1 MLRISDESYERVQN
15 IIEDIGYCCEVEED
29 DYKQWEDIAASSM
42 AGFLDDLD
50 YEQVEMTVAAL
61 EEYIIDTADTDMN
74 MAMGIMT
81 ALARYL
87 RERLDFL
94 DIHIIP
100 DVKLGLDEDEDFE
113 DTDTAFLVNVLKAMQ
128 KKVDNIRIGE

>member
-15 IIEDIGYCCEVEED
+15 IIEDIGYCCEVED
-29 DYKQWEDIAASSM
+29 DYEQWEDIAASSM

-50 YEQVEMTVAAL
+50 YKQVEMTVAAL

-74 MAMGIMT
+74 MAMGIKT
-81 ALARYL
+81 ALARYI

-94 DIHIIP
+94 DIHVIP
-100 DVKLGLDEDEDFE
+100 DVKLSLDEDEDFE

>member
-15 IIEDIGYCCEVEED
+15 IIEDIGYCCEVED
-29 DYKQWEDIAASSM
+29 DYEQWEDIAASSM
-42 AGFLDDLD
+42 AGFLDDLN

-74 MAMGIMT
+74 MAMGIKT
-81 ALARYL
+81 ALARYI

-100 DVKLGLDEDEDFE
+100 DVKLSLDEDEDFE

>member
-1 MLRISDESYERVQN
+1 MLRISDESYERVQD
-15 IIEDIGYCCEVEED
+15 IIEDIGYCCEVEDNYE
-29 DYKQWEDIAASSM
+29 QWEDIAASSM
-42 AGFLDDLD
+42 ASFLDDLD

-74 MAMGIMT
+74 MAMGIKT

-94 DIHIIP
+94 DIHVIP
-100 DVKLGLDEDEDFE
+100 DVKLSLDEDEDFE
-113 DTDTAFLVNVLKAMQ
+113 DTDTAFLINVLKAMQ

>member
-1 MLRISDESYERVQN
+1 MLKISDESYERVQD
-15 IIEDIGYCCEVEED
+15 IIEDIGYCCEVED
-29 DYKQWEDIAASSM
+29 DYEQWEDIAASSM
-42 AGFLDDLD
+42 AGFFDDLD

-74 MAMGIMT
+74 MAMGIKT
-81 ALARYL
+81 ALARYI

-94 DIHIIP
+94 DIHVIP
-100 DVKLGLDEDEDFE
+100 DVKLSLDEDENFE

-128 KKVDNIRIGE
+128 KKVDNIWIGE

>member
-15 IIEDIGYCCEVEED
+15 IIEDIGYCCEVED
-29 DYKQWEDIAASSM
+29 DYEQWEDIAASSM

-61 EEYIIDTADTDMN
+61 EEYIIDTDYTDMN
-74 MAMGIMT
+74 MAIGIKT
-81 ALARYL
+81 ALARYI

-94 DIHIIP
+94 DTYVVP
-100 DVKLGLDEDEDFE
+100 DVKLSLDEDEDFE